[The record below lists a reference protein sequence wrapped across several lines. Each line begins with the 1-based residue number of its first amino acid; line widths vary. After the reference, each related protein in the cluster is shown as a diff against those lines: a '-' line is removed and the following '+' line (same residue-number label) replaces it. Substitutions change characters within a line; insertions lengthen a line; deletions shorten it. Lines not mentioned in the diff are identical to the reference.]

1 MVTEEVELTGSLEA
15 DETYQCKICSAHAT
29 GFHFNAQAC
38 SACAAYYRRAV
49 VLARSY
55 KCVTGKN
62 ECVIFY
68 SIAFRLL
75 KNVRCAKDVDSQS
88 VKRWVC
94 EKTIPQKNE
103 RKSSRSYFTK
113 SGLKRNKRFAVIN
126 VAVDVPQNS
135 ESIPPPS
142 VEGSDSPV
150 VKNETRNLETAIITF
165 KPSSFSSAQS
175 SPSERAQNKTEI
187 DILSR
192 FVAEEMRISERRR
205 IMKRTSFF
213 FKFCERPVS
222 SLLGLNRDCPFGKD
236 DIKPLR
242 FRNFRR
248 SIRIHILLIYEWLRV
263 WPSFTDELDSTDQ
276 ITFFRKCALYHTLL
290 DPIWISIQFGDP
302 EKFVLQN
309 GGYLSVSIDSDKGSD
324 DGWQDEEE
332 ISRENKKRI
341 YWPLLNRIKSEIL
354 DPMKCLNLSFEEFVA
369 LKAFVS
375 MQMSASDISES
386 GRPVLRRA
394 LDTLSSSLYQTYPQ
408 SMSDL
413 EKAERLGSVIMLITP
428 IFVIGTTFVEQHHLV
443 TFF

>member
-1 MVTEEVELTGSLEA
+1 MVTEKVELTGNLET

-49 VLARSY
+49 VLSRSY

-68 SIAFRLL
+68 KERSLC
-75 KNVRCAKDVDSQS
+75 KRCRFAK
-88 VKRWVC
+88 C
-94 EKTIPQKNE
+94 EEMGMRKDLVQTPQKNE

-126 VAVDVPQNS
+126 VAVDVSQSS
-135 ESIPPPS
+135 ESIPTPS
-142 VEGSDSPV
+142 VEETDSPI
-150 VKNETRNLETAIITF
+150 VKNET
-165 KPSSFSSAQS
+165 PSSFSSAQS
-175 SPSERAQNKTEI
+175 SPSEQSQNKTEI

-192 FVAEEMRISERRR
+192 FVVEEMRISERRR
-205 IMKRTSFF
+205 IM
-213 FKFCERPVS
+213 FCERPVS

-309 GGYLSVSIDSDKGSD
+309 GGYLSVSIDSDQGFD

-443 TFF
+443 TFFDIWQLDSILVEFLKNRV